1 MGFPGKKLEQRG
13 ADLSKGQFS
22 FSSDN
27 ANTNGI
33 FERLKGII
41 VSFMNYMSTSQF
53 HVWST
58 WSI

>member
-22 FSSDN
+22 LSSDN
-27 ANTNGI
+27 VNTNGT

>member
-33 FERLKGII
+33 FERLQGIT
-41 VSFMNYMSTSQF
+41 VSFVNYMSTSQNF
-53 HVWST
+53 P
-58 WSI
+58 